1 MISKKLDSFDWR
13 QQEMHKL
20 TIEMANSNGKKLLMA
35 VGPKDSMIKL
45 ASEIM
50 ESESVK
56 KAVVEDEHRK
66 RIVATL
72 SKEA

>member
-1 MISKKLDSFDWR
+1 
-13 QQEMHKL
+13 MHKL
-20 TIEMANSNGKKLLMA
+20 TIEMANGNGKKLLMA

-56 KAVVEDEHRK
+56 EAVIEDEHSK

-72 SKEA
+72 SKEV